1 MRSTLIQGT
10 QACVPSPQRNI
21 RLDIQAIQYN
31 ISLDMMIK
39 EFDIEEGKSQNVSK
53 SRIIPQ
59 LSPT

>member
-1 MRSTLIQGT
+1 MGGGT
-10 QACVPSPQRNI
+10 TPPSKI
-21 RLDIQAIQYN
+21 FIQAIQYN